1 MPPVSVGSAKSTS
14 GVVVEGRAEKKP
26 HAPPPPPR
34 PRSHKTHRFRA
45 FHGTER
51 IHNARRQPIAATAT
65 GGPGERTAEEGRE
78 EKDAKKHLPLSLSLS
93 PARIPR
99 AERHSID
106 TSASTSRPVKPYT
119 VGRQRAEYADP
130 ATR

>member
-14 GVVVEGRAEKKP
+14 GVVVVEGRAEKKP

-65 GGPGERTAEEGRE
+65 GGRSGRTAEEGRE

-93 PARIPR
+93 LPC
-99 AERHSID
+99 SN
-106 TSASTSRPVKPYT
+106 TTC
-119 VGRQRAEYADP
+119 
-130 ATR
+130 